1 MTDDNAFANIFYS
14 ENMWQQEIF
23 SVGSI
28 YGGISSLEGIM
39 DWTNLT
45 KEILLELFDY
55 LLF

>member
-28 YGGISSLEGIM
+28 YGGISSLEGIV

>member
-1 MTDDNAFANIFYS
+1 MTDDNALANIFYS

-28 YGGISSLEGIM
+28 YGGISSLEGIV

>member
-1 MTDDNAFANIFYS
+1 MTDDNALANIFYS